1 MSGDQYELDLR
12 AYLERIGYE
21 GTPRPD
27 LETLRALQYAHV
39 TTVPFEN
46 LDIQMG
52 RRIRLDLPHL
62 EDKIV
67 VRRRGGYCFEQNT
80 LFQQVLNQIG
90 FEVEPFEAQVRVAR
104 VDGPRTHMLLH
115 VRLDNR
121 SYVADV
127 GFGNSA
133 PLEPLLLS
141 SREQRQFGQR
151 YRVARDGRGRVL
163 QLWRKGGWMDL
174 YAFVPYPR
182 LPADFEVAS
191 HYTSTHEMSGFVQ
204 SLAVQLLAPA
214 ERHVLRN
221 LIYQVWRGEDV
232 AEERHLDR
240 EELVPMLRER
250 FRLEVPDDAKFRGID
265 GE

>member
-1 MSGDQYELDLR
+1 MSDQPVDLT
-12 AYLERIGYE
+12 AYFERIGYQ
-21 GTPRPD
+21 GPLRAD
-27 LETLRALQYAHV
+27 LETLRALQRAHV
-39 TTVPFEN
+39 TSVPFEN

-52 RRIRLDLPHL
+52 GRIRLDLAHL
-62 EDKIV
+62 QDKIV
-67 VRRRGGYCFEQNT
+67 TRRRGGYCFEQNS
-80 LFQQVLNQIG
+80 LFMQVLRQIG
-90 FEVEPFEAQVRVAR
+90 FDVEPFEAQVRVAR

-115 VRLDNR
+115 VRLDGR

-141 SREQRQFGQR
+141 ARPQRQFGQT
-151 YRVARDGRGRVL
+151 YRIARDGRSRVL
-163 QLWRKGGWMDL
+163 QLWRKGAWMDL

-191 HYTSTHEMSGFVQ
+191 HYTSTHENSGFVLG
-204 SLAVQLLAPA
+204 LAVQLLAPD

-221 LIYQVWRGEDV
+221 LTYQVWRGEGV
-232 AEERHLDR
+232 AEEREVAREDLVLLLRDR
-240 EELVPMLRER
+240 FGLY
-250 FRLEVPDDAKFRGID
+250 VPDDATFRALD